1 MSHILLKTINGFNF
15 EYINMTFVYIEIILF
30 TNRFKQNIAN
40 KLIINVSITY
50 HINTKITLKIKTRI
64 FLQILKI

>member
-15 EYINMTFVYIEIILF
+15 EYINMTFAYIEIILF

-40 KLIINVSITY
+40 KLVINVSITY